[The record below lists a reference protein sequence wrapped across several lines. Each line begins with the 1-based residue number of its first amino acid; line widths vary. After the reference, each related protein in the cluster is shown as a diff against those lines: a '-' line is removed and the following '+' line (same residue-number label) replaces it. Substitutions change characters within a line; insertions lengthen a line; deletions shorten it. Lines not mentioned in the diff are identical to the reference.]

1 MTGREEENVAS
12 RDPISK
18 SVVDAGRRHIFYANE
33 RGERFNITA
42 VHRMNMHYL
51 RKRIMDETMSILD
64 RGEMSNGNSDALTT
78 LIQDYCAAVRD
89 RELMRDTA
97 YRDWDNCPFHLKSER
112 PMERDLFDYLKSNG
126 LQPDQMVLDHEDRL
140 LPELPGGPWDY
151 PSASRTRKE
160 RYVLAILG
168 GVIINAPMI
177 LMVLV
182 PAYYSPTKLPLELLA
197 ATAAYAAVLVV
208 FVSGTSSS

>member
-1 MTGREEENVAS
+1 
-12 RDPISK
+12 
-18 SVVDAGRRHIFYANE
+18 
-33 RGERFNITA
+33 
-42 VHRMNMHYL
+42 
-51 RKRIMDETMSILD
+51 
-64 RGEMSNGNSDALTT
+64 
-78 LIQDYCAAVRD
+78 
-89 RELMRDTA
+89 
-97 YRDWDNCPFHLKSER
+97 
-112 PMERDLFDYLKSNG
+112 MERDLFDYLKSNG

-182 PAYYSPTKLPLELLA
+182 PGIVTSLVTVPVCTMIFAVATAYYSPTKLPLELLA